1 MVKISIHII
10 KLWLQNSRINFTVS
24 VIQVTILLK
33 STHLP
38 TTPTV
43 MFSDEKCKFCIAG
56 STVVAPI
63 IRHPDRSHFARLKK
77 KRYHHDD
84 NIFVSYQMFHS
95 LCVTQQSIHFCAI
108 IIQLYGITAAAIYSI
123 KWLTFSGII
132 TVIQE

>member
-38 TTPTV
+38 ATSTV

-77 KRYHHDD
+77 KD
-84 NIFVSYQMFHS
+84 IIMMITFLSVIKCFTVCVSLNNPF
-95 LCVTQQSIHFCAI
+95 
-108 IIQLYGITAAAIYSI
+108 
-123 KWLTFSGII
+123 TFLP
-132 TVIQE
+132 

>member
-38 TTPTV
+38 TTSTV

-77 KRYHHDD
+77 KD
-84 NIFVSYQMFHS
+84 IIMMITFLSVIKCFTV
-95 LCVTQQSIHFCAI
+95 CVTQQSIHFFAI